1 MLKERELPL
10 VALRAFAVA
19 ARSDGLKAAAD
30 ELGVTHGA
38 VSKQIRALEDW
49 LGQQVFSREGRRAV
63 LTPYGKVLAEQLGQS
78 FRDIDA
84 ACQYVR
90 RHRSKAVLAVEAPS
104 TFAMYFLMPRLK
116 RFEKAHPDLAVWIS
130 TRMTGQ
136 MPDASSHDLLIMRG
150 GGERIGALA
159 KGAMPLFE
167 EHLTPVCSAALLR
180 EIAMKKPADI
190 LKLPLITSATRPGH
204 WEAWLHKAGIR
215 DHVVEGGHRFD
226 HMFVAMHA
234 VREGFGAMVAPR
246 EFFPGAAEWRLR
258 CPFPDVVVKG
268 EKYVAHP
275 TSRADPRYV
284 RRFTDWLKDEIAA
297 ASGA

>member
-19 ARSDGLKAAAD
+19 ARSNSLTAAAE

-38 VSKQIRALEDW
+38 VSKQVRSLEEW
-49 LGQQVFSREGRRAV
+49 LGQQVFSREGRRV
-63 LTPYGKVLAEQLGQS
+63 TLTPYGSVLAAQLGQS
-78 FRDIDA
+78 LRDIDA

-116 RFEKAHPDLAVWIS
+116 RFETEHPGLSVWLS

-136 MPDASSHDLLIMRG
+136 TPDMSSHDIVITRG
-150 GGERIGALA
+150 SGERLGNNA
-159 KGAMPLFE
+159 KGATQLFE
-167 EHLTPVCSAALLR
+167 ENLTPVCRSDMPGQSAL
-180 EIAMKKPADI
+180 KKPIDI
-190 LKLPLITSATRPGH
+190 VGLPLITSATRPGH
-204 WEAWLHKAGIR
+204 WEAWLQRAGIR
-215 DHVVEGGHRFD
+215 DHMLKGGHRFD

-234 VREGFGAMVAPR
+234 VREGLGAMVAPK
-246 EFFPGAAEWRLR
+246 EFFPGPAEWRLT
-258 CPFPDVVVKG
+258 CPFPDIVVKG

-275 TSRADPRYV
+275 TPRADTRHAA
-284 RRFTDWLKDEIAA
+284 RFVDWLKNETQK
-297 ASGA
+297 